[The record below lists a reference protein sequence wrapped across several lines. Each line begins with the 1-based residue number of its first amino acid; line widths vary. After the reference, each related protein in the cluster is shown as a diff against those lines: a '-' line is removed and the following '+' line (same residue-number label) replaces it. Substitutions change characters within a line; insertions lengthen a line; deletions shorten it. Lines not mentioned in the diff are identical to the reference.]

1 MKPKLNKNLSSPWT
15 PHGEKASG
23 NHQIL
28 LPREKAANLI
38 SPHMFKLTRP
48 LSGFLVSIL

>member
-1 MKPKLNKNLSSPWT
+1 MKPKLDKNLSLPWT
-15 PHGEKASG
+15 PHGVKASG
-23 NHQIL
+23 NYQIL
-28 LPREKAANLI
+28 LQSEKAANLI